1 MSFKKNNLFFVGS
14 LMISSF
20 LGIHFNGVQ
29 YNQKSQSK
37 SVKTIDWN
45 TISII
50 GYDTNINNESVW
62 NITITLGGFEPG
74 TTAADVLAIINES
87 QKLGISFKYN
97 NEESIVGDFGDTSLN
112 EDNITING
120 DDSATISLDI
130 PLPQDIQIIYDI
142 NVSKDYNG
150 SDWENWLPISSE
162 SLVNKINTN
171 LISLDETKSVASDN
185 IKSNQA
191 DIFIPIKYDDGQIL
205 AGDQSSLVIEKNLQN
220 MTIKSND
227 EILENEMIEVD
238 TSNTYLKAE
247 VNNLEIE
254 ITLIN
259 LNPDTEYNNF
269 KIDLDGDDATTDD
282 MIDLTDFSIK
292 TTIENNGLTPLEISS
307 IVIMSLL
314 IIGIFIFV
322 LLIIYQNF
330 LKKDS

>member
-20 LGIHFNGVQ
+20 LGIHFNSVQ

-97 NEESIVGDFGDTSLN
+97 NEESIVGDFGVTSLN